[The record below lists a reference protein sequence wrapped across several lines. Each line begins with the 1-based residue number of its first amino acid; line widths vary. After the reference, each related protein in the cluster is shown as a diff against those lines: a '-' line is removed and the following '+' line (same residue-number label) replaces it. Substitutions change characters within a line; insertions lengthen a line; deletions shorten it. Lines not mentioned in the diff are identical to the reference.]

1 MDASVD
7 DLLSF
12 KEFPLMNEASGSQS
26 AQININSPQRSHPK
40 LDDQDEDD
48 GTPKVNT
55 TSKGGSI
62 FSLEYYQHFFDV
74 DTMIVVD
81 RIATSMIPKRAP
93 VNYLKL
99 NIATNPDLYG
109 PVWIVLTL
117 IFTIAISGNMASY
130 LQNTG
135 NHHWRYNFHLVSYS
149 ATAIITYAL
158 LVPGALWAFLKWSTH
173 TNEMAIDDE
182 EDEQQA
188 VGTPSLL
195 SLVCVYGYSLAIY
208 IPVSVLWT
216 IQVSLF
222 QWLLVITGAF
232 LSGFALLMIL
242 MPALKKSKYSLLI
255 VLVVELA
262 HFALAAGFMLYFFHA
277 PDVETPVEAP
287 THKAITSVVVN
298 TTMQSKTA

>member
-26 AQININSPQRSHPK
+26 AQININSPQRAVPSI
-40 LDDQDEDD
+40 DDQDDQD
-48 GTPKVNT
+48 GTAKG
-55 TSKGGSI
+55 SGSAKGGSI
-62 FSLEYYQHFFDV
+62 FSFEYYQRFFDV

-93 VNYLKL
+93 INYLKL

-149 ATAIITYAL
+149 ATAIIMYTL
-158 LVPGALWAFLKWSTH
+158 LVPCALWGFLKWSIRPS
-173 TNEMAIDDE
+173 ELDME
-182 EDEQQA
+182 EEEV
-188 VGTPSLL
+188 VGSPSLL
-195 SLVCVYGYSLAIY
+195 SLVCIYGYSLAIY

-232 LSGFALLMIL
+232 LSGFALLTIL
-242 MPALKKSKYSLLI
+242 MPAVKKSKYSLFI
-255 VLVVELA
+255 VLAIELA

-277 PDVETPVEAP
+277 PDIDTPVETPLP
-287 THKAITSVVVN
+287 KAITSVIVN
-298 TTMQSKTA
+298 TTMQSKNA